1 MSISAVMTMGD
12 RGRVVIPQ
20 AIRDAQ
26 NLQAGDRLIVFEDEH
41 GMTLMT
47 RAQLAAKV
55 HTDYQKHPTSLA
67 DELIAER
74 RTEATREQEH

>member
-1 MSISAVMTMGD
+1 MSSPQMTLDD

-26 NLQAGDRLIVFEDEH
+26 GLKAGDRLMVFDD
-41 GMTLMT
+41 GQGITLMT
-47 RAQLAAKV
+47 LEQLEAKV
-55 HTDYQKHPTSLA
+55 VADWRAYPGSPV

-74 RTEATREQEH
+74 HAEAQRDLKEP

>member
-1 MSISAVMTMGD
+1 MTVGD

-26 NLQAGDRLIVFEDEH
+26 NLQPGDRLIVFEDEH

-55 HTDYQKHPTSLA
+55 HADYQAHPTSLA

-74 RTEATREQEH
+74 RAETARDQDD